1 MKANELRIGNL
12 FKYSD
17 NAIIK
22 PEKRGVISSIIADD
36 ISFLAHSYNENLI
49 EPITLTEEWLLSFG
63 FDKITELTDGY
74 NKGMPIEK
82 YLYDKFYILNTDLL
96 NPNFGIG
103 LHYIWDGIS
112 LEIKY
117 VHQLQNL
124 YFALTGEELT
134 LKQ

>member
-49 EPITLTEEWLLSFG
+49 EPIPLTEEWLLSFG
-63 FDKITELTDGY
+63 FDKKESSTSSLWHIGINYITKDFLFDLVWLENPETINAPNAPFY
-74 NKGMPIEK
+74 RNGMHTI
-82 YLYDKFYILNTDLL
+82 F
-96 NPNFGIG
+96 
-103 LHYIWDGIS
+103 
-112 LEIKY
+112 Y

-124 YFALTGEELT
+124 YFALTGKELT
-134 LKQ
+134 LKS